1 MAALRLPRTL
11 GARIA
16 GLFAILLVVVT
27 VAVSLVIRE
36 FVRQD
41 LERGTRDSLLKM
53 QDRMADSLER
63 IRREALL
70 FAELGAQA
78 ERSEQNAPDRG
89 SAMFQVT
96 LVEESRLRGIQLEAV
111 AAGDSRELQAS
122 VLQRGFAGM
131 PTVDYVLVKGG
142 AARIQLVAAAPVGG
156 GDRDRRVVTA
166 TISLGR
172 EFLRKES
179 RSIGG
184 DVTLLQRGDMLAT
197 SSSCFGCTACLRQVM
212 SSPEQWRRMEEGR
225 PIYFTFECQPEPQA
239 VVAVP
244 LRTFDGQTVALALSR
259 SRLTEQNALRNATV
273 AVAGIGAAI
282 TVAMALIFLF
292 LVSRVVRPVREL
304 TRAAAA
310 IAEGRYGETVPVR
323 GDDEVALL
331 SGTFNRMSVSME
343 NAMREISDWN
353 RLLETRVEEK
363 KRELEEMH
371 LRMIEVERLAAM
383 GQVAAGIAHE
393 LNNPLSGMM
402 GYSELGL
409 ELFRDRKP
417 ESFTPQEVARMRGY
431 FDNIC
436 GLTRRSRDII
446 LDMLKFARQPTEEFS
461 LQSMNGLVGETLS
474 FLESQLRQGNVTFR
488 TEYADALPPF
498 QGNALQMQQVFTN
511 LVMNAAQAMPGGGV
525 VTVRT
530 RRSGERLEAEFTDTG
545 SGIPPEIMRRIF
557 DPFFTT
563 KPVGEGTGL
572 GLSVSRSIVM
582 RHGGEISVASAPGKG
597 STFTV
602 GLPVSQGN
610 ASPSNG
616 GDKA

>member
-1 MAALRLPRTL
+1 MIPLRFPRTL

-16 GLFAILLVVVT
+16 GLFAFLLVVVT
-27 VAVSLVIRE
+27 IAVSVVIRE
-36 FVRQD
+36 FVRRD
-41 LERGTRDSLLKM
+41 LEKGTRDSLLNM

-63 IRREALL
+63 NRREASL

-78 ERSEQNAPDRG
+78 ERSEQNAADRG

-96 LVEESRLRGIQLEAV
+96 LVEETRLRGIRLESV
-111 AAGDSRELQAS
+111 AAGDSRELQAT

-142 AARIQLVAAAPVGG
+142 AGRVHLVAASPVGG
-156 GDRDRRVVTA
+156 IEKDRRVVTA
-166 TISLGR
+166 TLPLGR

-179 RSIGG
+179 RAIGG
-184 DVTLLQRGDMLAT
+184 EVTLLQRGDMLAT

-212 SSPEQWRRMEEGR
+212 SSAEQWRRMEEGR
-225 PIYFTFECQPEPQA
+225 PIYFTFECNPEPQA

-259 SRLTEQNALRNATV
+259 SRLNERNALRNATI
-273 AVAGIGAAI
+273 AVAGIGASI
-282 TVAMALIFLF
+282 TVALVCIFLF
-292 LVSRVVRPVREL
+292 LVSRVVRPLREL
-304 TRAAAA
+304 TRAASA

-323 GDDEVALL
+323 GDDEVAVL
-331 SGTFNRMSVSME
+331 SGTFNRMSVSMD

-363 KRELEEMH
+363 KRELEEVH

-402 GYSELGL
+402 GYSELGI
-409 ELFRDRKP
+409 ELFRDRDP
-417 ESFTPQEVARMRGY
+417 GSFTPQELARMRGY

-436 GLTRRSRDII
+436 GLTRRCRDII

-461 LQSMNGLVGETLS
+461 LQSLNDLVGETLA
-474 FLESQLRQGNVTFR
+474 FLENQLRQGNVTFR
-488 TEYADALPPF
+488 TEYSPALPPF

-525 VTVRT
+525 VFVRT
-530 RRSGERLEAEFTDTG
+530 RRSGERLEAEISDTG
-545 SGIPPEIMRRIF
+545 SGIPPEVLRRIF

-582 RHGGEISVASAPGKG
+582 RHGGEISVSSAVGKG

-602 GLPVSQGN
+602 VLPVSHGN
-610 ASPSNG
+610 SAAPDG
-616 GDKA
+616 KEKA